1 MDKESNIKRKGTKRI
16 VLDQAQLDSIK
27 VFIRKRGFTQTD
39 LQYEILDHVASLVED
54 KMNAQPELSFDAAV
68 TLAHQD
74 FGILGFSTVEDA
86 MRKSLEKQYWNQV
99 KAEFYSWIRFPSVF
113 LVVGFGFLLY
123 LASQMFPAVWMV
135 SGVMISY
142 LLAYLFLFLRA
153 KKASNKYRYTLTS
166 QASIAYTVIVPNML
180 FQLFFHLANY
190 FDLIESHERLTSGFA
205 VAFALLTLVCV
216 FCFWATRRVLRY
228 TLSRCREAE
237 ARYGSLAD

>member
-1 MDKESNIKRKGTKRI
+1 MDKESKLLEQ
-16 VLDQAQLDSIK
+16 VQLDSIK
-27 VFIRKRGFTQTD
+27 AFIRKRGFTQTD
-39 LQYEILDHVASLVED
+39 LQYEILDHMACMVEE
-54 KMNAQPELSFDAAV
+54 KMNNQPDLSFDMAV
-68 TLAHQD
+68 MQAHKD

-86 MRKSLEKQYWNQV
+86 MRKSLEKQCLTQV
-99 KAEFYSWIRFPSVF
+99 KAEFLSWVRFPSVF

-123 LASQMFPAVWMV
+123 LTSRMFPAVWMV

-166 QASIAYTVIVPNML
+166 QASIAYTVVFPNVL

-190 FDLIESHERLTSGFA
+190 FDLIESHESLTSGFA

-216 FCFWATRRVLRY
+216 FSFWATRRVLGY
-228 TLSRCREAE
+228 TLSRCREFE
-237 ARYGSLAD
+237 AQYGPLN